1 MKNITDILKEFGIE
15 IPADKLSDFN
25 AKVAENYKTTAEHDK
40 RINQLTADRDQY
52 KERAETAENT
62 LKGFDGIDAEAM
74 KKEIADWKVKAE
86 TAEKNYS
93 AKLAERD
100 FEDALRNAPELADE
114 KFTSKA
120 AKAAIL
126 SKVREMGLKQD
137 SGTIYGLSQALDKFR
152 AEDASAFVDEQ
163 QQKLEDNKAR
173 FTTSM
178 SSTGGKKYANKDEIM
193 SIKDATE
200 RQAAIRENITL
211 FK

>member
-1 MKNITDILKEFGIE
+1 MKNIVDILKEFGIE
-15 IPADKLSDFN
+15 IPADKVSDFN

-52 KERAETAENT
+52 KERAEAAENA
-62 LKGFDGIDAEAM
+62 LKGFDGVDAEKM
-74 KKEIADWKVKAE
+74 RKEIADWKVKAE
-86 TAEKNYS
+86 NAEKDYS

-126 SKVREMGLKQD
+126 AKVREMGLKQD

-152 AEDASAFVDEQ
+152 AEDASAFVNEQ
-163 QQKLEDNKAR
+163 QQKLEDNKAK
-173 FTTSM
+173 FTEPMHGASG
-178 SSTGGKKYANKDEIM
+178 SKKPTGAELMRMKNENPNLDISKYI
-193 SIKDATE
+193 
-200 RQAAIRENITL
+200 
-211 FK
+211 